1 MGDWSE
7 AHFTAVLIN
16 NLFNFGPTCCGQ
28 RAGDG
33 GELGG
38 GWREESRGRLE
49 EWYGSSRTQ
58 ERTEPWEM
66 RDWEEGGKAWIN
78 KPGAKVR
85 LRGT

>member
-1 MGDWSE
+1 MGRFP
-7 AHFTAVLIN
+7 AMLIN

-38 GWREESRGRLE
+38 GGGWWEVRGMVR
-49 EWYGSSRTQ
+49 SSRTP
-58 ERTEPWEM
+58 ERTEPREM
-66 RDWEEGGKAWIN
+66 RDWDEGRKAWIN
-78 KPGAKVR
+78 KQGARVR